1 MTRRLPKPWPLDHP
15 EIIAIALDLMLDPT
29 RRVHYSS
36 VVLALA
42 DAAIERIRRELAES
56 ETPQPDGDN
65 PPTPPPAPS

>member
-1 MTRRLPKPWPLDHP
+1 
-15 EIIAIALDLMLDPT
+15 MLDPT